1 MKIWDFPMEQP
12 KVESRRLKGIHLDI
26 DYSEGNGLCEI
37 CHQYDATH
45 IFNIGQTMHYICGD
59 YFNVMVELFTNVIK

>member
-12 KVESRRLKGIHLDI
+12 KVESRSLKGIHLDI
-26 DYSEGNGLCEI
+26 DYNGGNGLCEV

-45 IFNIGQTMHYICGD
+45 IFNIGQTMHHLCGD
-59 YFNVMVELFTNVIK
+59 CFNVMMEQFTNAAE